1 MKVELYKNLVL
12 DQTLAQRGNFPNEAT
27 KVIKKEIIKEPSLR
41 IDKEKLKEIAEH
53 FKEFLTLFDLDAKIV
68 YDKKYETLV
77 VQVIRKDTGEV
88 IKQIP
93 PEELLKLSQR
103 LQELVGILLQQKV

>member
-12 DQTLAQRGNFPNEAT
+12 DQVLPQREPNPQNT
-27 KVIKKEIIKEPSLR
+27 VNVSKKELPQDSHLKIE
-41 IDKEKLKEIAEH
+41 KEKLKEIAEH
-53 FKEFLTLFDLDAKIV
+53 FKEFLNLFDLDAKIV
-68 YDKKYETLV
+68 YDKRYQTLV
-77 VQVIRKDTGEV
+77 VQVIRKDTGEI

-103 LQELVGILLQQKV
+103 LQELVGILLKEKV

>member
-12 DQTLAQRGNFPNEAT
+12 DQVLAQKDMNTQSQVNPLKNENQ
-27 KVIKKEIIKEPSLR
+27 KESIVKLN
-41 IDKEKLKEIAEH
+41 KEKLGEIAEH
-53 FKEFLTLFDLDAKIV
+53 FKEFLTLFNLDAKIV
-68 YDKKYETLV
+68 YDNRYQTLV
-77 VQVIRKDTGEV
+77 VQVIRRDTGEI

-103 LQELVGILLQQKV
+103 LQDLVGILLQHKV